1 MIAKRPV
8 RHPLRAVLHLPLPT
22 MFPSEKTPDFRAE
35 PAAVPSKSARKRA
48 MHDLQ
53 HVGET
58 LMALD
63 PARLMTLDLP
73 ERLRD
78 AIVLARTITKHEG
91 RRRQLQYIGRLM
103 REIDSE
109 PLKATL
115 AQWARGPAAERA
127 RFADVER
134 WRERVLAETD
144 ALADFVNA
152 YPAADRASLARLV
165 ADAHAERARG
175 APARRFRE
183 LFRELKLIVDAA
195 ASAER

>member
-1 MIAKRPV
+1 MKPPSVARP
-8 RHPLRAVLHLPLPT
+8 PPPPPT
-22 MFPSEKTPDFRAE
+22 ADA
-35 PAAVPSKSARKRA
+35 PSKTARKKA

-53 HVGET
+53 AMGEA
-58 LMALD
+58 LVELD
-63 PARLMTLDLP
+63 PARIAALDLP
-73 ERLRD
+73 ERLVD
-78 AIVLARTITKHEG
+78 AIAAARTITKHEG

-127 RFADVER
+127 RFAEVER

>member
-8 RHPLRAVLHLPLPT
+8 RHPLRAVLHLPWPM
-22 MFPSEKTPDFRAE
+22 MFPSEKTPDSRAE

-103 REIDSE
+103 REIDAE

-127 RFADVER
+127 RFAEVER

-144 ALADFVNA
+144 ALVDFVNA